1 MKRASSPL
9 KILIFTI
16 FLNLVSG
23 CAKTAG
29 LFNFG
34 GERSD
39 RSTVDMKDIVAE
51 NVAAEMREI
60 TTELKQFT
68 AETVKTT
75 TQTFYGDAK
84 WVVIVSLGF
93 AILISLLWTVDRAA
107 SWWLK
112 LLHSRRMTKIE
123 GALNGGERP
132 NIRAPPCGSEAKLG
146 RERTIIPSAPRL

>member
-1 MKRASSPL
+1 MRLALSL
-9 KILIFTI
+9 ILILT
-16 FLNLVSG
+16 SG

-39 RSTVDMKDIVAE
+39 RSTVSMQDIVAE
-51 NVAAEMREI
+51 NVAAEMRSI

-75 TQTFYGDAK
+75 TQTFYGSAK

-93 AILISLLWTVDRAA
+93 AILLSFLWTADRAA

-112 LLHSRRMTKIE
+112 LLHGRRMTKIE
-123 GALNGGERP
+123 GTLNGSVLP
-132 NIRAPPCGSEAKLG
+132 VARAPP
-146 RERTIIPSAPRL
+146 

>member
-1 MKRASSPL
+1 MRLTS
-9 KILIFTI
+9 ILIVMLT
-16 FLNLVSG
+16 SG

-29 LFNFG
+29 LLNFG
-34 GERSD
+34 VERSD
-39 RSTVDMKDIVAE
+39 RSTVDMNDIVAE
-51 NVAAEMREI
+51 TVAAEMRSI

-75 TQTFYGDAK
+75 IQTFYGDAK
-84 WVVIVSLGF
+84 WVVIAVLGL
-93 AILISLLWTVDRAA
+93 AALLAALWIVDRAG

-112 LLHSRRMTKIE
+112 VLHSRRMTKIE

-132 NIRAPPCGSEAKLG
+132 NIRAPPCGSEAKPG

>member
-16 FLNLVSG
+16 FLNLASG

-51 NVAAEMREI
+51 NVAAEMRAI
-60 TTELKQFT
+60 TTDLKQFT

-75 TQTFYGDAK
+75 IQTFYGDAK
-84 WVVIVSLGF
+84 WVVIAVLGI
-93 AILISLLWTVDRAA
+93 AAMLAALWIVDRAG

-112 LLHSRRMTKIE
+112 VLQSRRMTKIE

-132 NIRAPPCGSEAKLG
+132 NIRAPQ
-146 RERTIIPSAPRL
+146 